1 MPLIKYWE
9 ILIQMMPEWFLVC
22 QKCVYARKLRPI
34 LFQEILRKLCYV
46 WGTGLIWKRRVS
58 DNPALWF
65 VEYLTKPTEF
75 LALTHSLLQFHDMLQ
90 SKSPRSKSPIYSRL
104 LFSQH
109 FNNKYFVW
117 QFKTSL
123 RPTSKGKQSND
134 FNAPSTIRI
143 LV

>member
-1 MPLIKYWE
+1 MGNFNSNDARMIFGLSK
-9 ILIQMMPEWFLVC
+9 MRVC
-22 QKCVYARKLRPI
+22 EEVTSNIISRNFAKIMLCLRNRNN
-34 LFQEILRKLCYV
+34 LEEKGLRQSSVMVCGISNKTDWV
-46 WGTGLIWKRRVS
+46 FSS
-58 DNPALWF
+58 DS
-65 VEYLTKPTEF
+65 
-75 LALTHSLLQFHDMLQ
+75 SLLQFHDMLQ